1 MHELSIAMKV
11 VALATQHAS
20 GGLAQHASG
29 GLAQHASGGLAQ
41 HASGGLT
48 RHGDCRVATVTLRI
62 GQLSCVHEDALRSA
76 FDIAREGTPL
86 AAADL
91 RIVAVP
97 VRVWCPHCLAER
109 ELPDIQRFACPDCGR
124 PTGDIR
130 AGREL
135 DLESLELVET
145 ADT

>member
-1 MHELSIAMKV
+1 MHELSIATKV
-11 VALATQHAS
+11 VALAVQHAF
-20 GGLAQHASG
+20 GGLAQHAV
-29 GLAQHASGGLAQ
+29 
-41 HASGGLT
+41 GGLT
-48 RHGDCRVATVTLRI
+48 RHAFGGLTRHAAEHGDCRVAAVTLRI

-76 FDIAREGTPL
+76 FAIAREGTPL
-86 AAADL
+86 AAAEL
-91 RIVAVP
+91 RIVTVP
-97 VRVWCPHCLAER
+97 VRVWCPDCRAER
-109 ELPDIQRFACPDCGR
+109 ELPGIQRFACPACGR